1 MIHEVADHLLRPTKA
16 AAIKLNIS
24 EATLNTWRSRGRGPK
39 YVKIGGKVFY
49 RDEDLD
55 EFISQNVIDPTRV
68 ASTLSKRTRASGHL
82 TRRLVMS
89 GS

>member
-1 MIHEVADHLLRPTKA
+1 MTQETGSRPLRPTKA
-16 AAIKLNIS
+16 AAVKLNTS

-55 EFISQNVIDPTRV
+55 DFISKNVIDPTHV
-68 ASTLSKRTRASGHL
+68 ASSPSKPTRATGSS
-82 TRRLVMS
+82 TCRLVTPNS
-89 GS
+89 